1 MFVKQVSKDIAAL
14 RAYVGSGEW
23 VPAQKLSH
31 KLRGTATSV
40 NLDCA
45 TGATALDAALKRQIR
60 SGGDGVEA
68 RALCAEFLTEV
79 DAVVAFFA
87 LEC

>member
-14 RAYVGSGEW
+14 RAFVGSGEW

-31 KLRGTATSV
+31 KLRGTTISV

-68 RALCAEFLTEV
+68 RALCAEFLTEIDTV
-79 DAVVAFFA
+79 IEIFGQ
-87 LEC
+87 ER